1 MDIKQDGRARYIDI
15 PITRIDR
22 NSMYIHFSL
31 FHLGER
37 KYGYIYP
44 IISTMPNTE
53 KDYKDHQQIEKSLTS
68 KVSVNDKERTTPFGD
83 LIYKIYPTTTYI
95 DFEITIT
102 SKIDKDI
109 YIDFFYSDFS
119 SIITPTTDGLIFKIK
134 LPTKRSG
141 FDIDDAVAHLN
152 AAAKEKSI
160 GSCAKYV
167 REAMEAGGMST
178 NGRPDYACKYGPFLL
193 RKGFNQIN
201 ITDPNDYTP
210 IKGDIVVFDTYPGQ
224 PKYPA
229 GHIQMY
235 NGEKWVSDFVQRRF
249 WPNTAYE
256 NDYKK
261 RKEEKREVNFKIF
274 RW

>member
-1 MDIKQDGRARYIDI
+1 M
-15 PITRIDR
+15 T
-22 NSMYIHFSL
+22 IHQKKENAWLKHSL
-31 FHLGER
+31 F
-37 KYGYIYP
+37 
-44 IISTMPNTE
+44 
-53 KDYKDHQQIEKSLTS
+53 
-68 KVSVNDKERTTPFGD
+68 PFCARSNAEARP
-83 LIYKIYPTTTYI
+83 LV
-95 DFEITIT
+95 
-102 SKIDKDI
+102 KIDVR
-109 YIDFFYSDFS
+109 
-119 SIITPTTDGLIFKIK
+119 FKIK
-134 LPTKRSG
+134 LIYRRPG
-141 FDIDDAVAHLN
+141 FDID
-152 AAAKEKSI
+152 AAIIRIHKEIDKRADKKSI
-160 GSCAKYV
+160 GYCARYV
-167 REAMEAGGMST
+167 RWGLESGGINTS
-178 NGRPDYACKYGPFLL
+178 NRPNYACKYGPFLL

-261 RKEEKREVNFKIF
+261 RKEEKREINFKIF

>member
-1 MDIKQDGRARYIDI
+1 
-15 PITRIDR
+15 
-22 NSMYIHFSL
+22 
-31 FHLGER
+31 
-37 KYGYIYP
+37 
-44 IISTMPNTE
+44 MPNTE
-53 KDYKDHQQIEKSLTS
+53 KDYRDHQQIEKSLTGKIFVDS
-68 KVSVNDKERTTPFGD
+68 KERTTPFGD
-83 LIYKIYPTTTYI
+83 LVYKIYPTTTYI

-141 FDIDDAVAHLN
+141 YDIDAAVAHLN
-152 AAAKEKSI
+152 AAAEGKPQHN
-160 GSCAKYV
+160 CAKYV

-178 NGRPDYACKYGPFLL
+178 NGRPYYACKYGPFLL

-249 WPNTAYE
+249 WPGTAYE

-261 RKEEKREVNFKIF
+261 RKEEKREINFKIF

>member
-1 MDIKQDGRARYIDI
+1 
-15 PITRIDR
+15 
-22 NSMYIHFSL
+22 
-31 FHLGER
+31 
-37 KYGYIYP
+37 
-44 IISTMPNTE
+44 MP
-53 KDYKDHQQIEKSLTS
+53 S
-68 KVSVNDKERTTPFGD
+68 G
-83 LIYKIYPTTTYI
+83 
-95 DFEITIT
+95 ITIPLT
-102 SKIDKDI
+102 ALYAHS
-109 YIDFFYSDFS
+109 
-119 SIITPTTDGLIFKIK
+119 TTRFKIK
-134 LPTKRSG
+134 LIYRWPG
-141 FDIDDAVAHLN
+141 FDID
-152 AAAKEKSI
+152 AAIIRIHKEIDKRADKKSI

-167 REAMEAGGMST
+167 RWGLESGGIDTSD
-178 NGRPDYACKYGPFLL
+178 RPNYACKYGPFLL
-193 RKGFNQIN
+193 RKEFNQIN

-249 WPNTAYE
+249 WPGTAYE